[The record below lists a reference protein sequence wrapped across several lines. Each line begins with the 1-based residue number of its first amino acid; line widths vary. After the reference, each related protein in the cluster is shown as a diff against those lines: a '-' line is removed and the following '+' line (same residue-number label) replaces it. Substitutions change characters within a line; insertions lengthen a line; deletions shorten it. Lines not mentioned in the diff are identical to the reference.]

1 MATSSITKNFVI
13 TGKDRVKKF
22 VELLYSEPVP
32 IEPSHSRMITD
43 PEELNAL
50 FEAWQKNTERRK
62 QQRNEQKN

>member
-43 PEELNAL
+43 PEELKAMMERWK
-50 FEAWQKNTERRK
+50 EAYEAKMEK
-62 QQRNEQKN
+62 MKNEQK